1 LRSTSARA
9 AKEVRLVEHAGE
21 EVALPESAAAIE
33 LTVKILGILAREMLH
48 ESADA
53 VLHLVGD
60 DPVEYPST

>member
-1 LRSTSARA
+1 
-9 AKEVRLVEHAGE
+9 LVEHAGE

-53 VLHLVGD
+53 VLHLAGD
-60 DPVEYPST
+60 DPVECGST